1 MSRPVAPILAPLAM
15 WALFCGFAAAGCV
28 LAVMHDSLFALL
40 VMRGVLAAS
49 VYQTVLEWQRAEK
62 ALASRRIAAA
72 ETIPAVP
79 QDLQ

>member
-1 MSRPVAPILAPLAM
+1 M

-28 LAVMHDSLFALL
+28 LAVVHESIFAVL

-62 ALASRRIAAA
+62 ALAARRAAVDQ
-72 ETIPAVP
+72 IPAVP
-79 QDLQ
+79 HDLQ